1 MDLGKVG
8 ANKDV
13 DFTFKEYMDT
23 FGKGNKKKKIPE
35 LTDLQQLEDFYG
47 PNAAIPGLGKT
58 IGQLK
63 VSLLIILFLHHLM
76 AS

>member
-23 FGKGNKKKKIPE
+23 FGGGSKKKIPE
-35 LTDLQQLEDFYG
+35 LTDLQQLDDYYG
-47 PNAAIPGLGKT
+47 SNELIPGLGKT
-58 IGQLK
+58 VGQLK
-63 VSLLIILFLHHLM
+63 V
-76 AS
+76 